1 MTVAF
6 LLWAGIIPLVP
17 LLGADVYRR
26 RGDRVKRNVC
36 WGLFALQL
44 MLSLLYAL
52 VWLRTH

>member
-1 MTVAF
+1 MTIAF